1 MFTATVLNSKQSL
14 YSDYCQAFFLVKF
27 MIKQNLY
34 FLSFSNIY
42 CLQVYLVFSSPELT
56 HVCKCIWCSPLP
68 NSLVCANVFG
78 YLLSRTHS
86 CVQMCLVISSHELT
100 HVCKSIRYSP
110 LPNSLLCA
118 SVFGVL
124 LSRTHSCVQ
133 VYLVF
138 SSYELMCASV
148 FGVLLSLIHSC
159 LQMYLVFSSP
169 ELTQLSLW
177 FEILIYYEVHSW

>member
-42 CLQVYLVFSSPELT
+42 CLQVYLVFSSPKLI

-68 NSLVCANVFG
+68 NSLMCASVFG
-78 YLLSRTHS
+78 VLLSRTHS
-86 CVQMCLVISSHELT
+86 CVQMCLVISSPELT
-100 HVCKSIRYSP
+100 RVCKCVWLSP
-110 LPNSLLCA
+110 LTNSLMCA
-118 SVFGVL
+118 RVFGIL

-138 SSYELMCASV
+138 SSPELTCVCKCIWCSP
-148 FGVLLSLIHSC
+148 LTNSC
-159 LQMYLVFSSP
+159 VQVYLVFSS
-169 ELTQLSLW
+169 
-177 FEILIYYEVHSW
+177 H